1 MSLLSLVGVVH
12 RVLVSTQTI
21 RRSIMAL
28 TVNTN
33 VSAMRAAAA
42 LTRTQGSL
50 SQTLQRVSTGLRV
63 TKAADDAAGSAV
75 AMNLSTQ
82 ARSGRQAIRN
92 ANDGISVIQTAEAA
106 SKEVLNILD
115 RMRELAV
122 QSASETLDD
131 GERDYIDD
139 EFEALSE
146 EVQRIAKATEFNDLA
161 LADGTTASLTVQ
173 VGVTSGTESEVAI
186 TLGDLT
192 SSTLGVATGDIDLTA
207 ATAAQSAIDTIDT
220 AIDSVN
226 SIRADYGSTQNRL
239 DSSIGNM
246 TAYVESLSAAAS
258 QIMDADYAH
267 ETSEMT
273 RLQVMQQAG
282 VAALAQAKGIN
293 QSVVSLLN

>member
-1 MSLLSLVGVVH
+1 
-12 RVLVSTQTI
+12 
-21 RRSIMAL
+21 MAL

-33 VSAMRAAAA
+33 LSALRSANT
-42 LTRTQGSL
+42 LNQTQGAL
-50 SQTLQRVSTGLRV
+50 SHTLARVSSGLRV
-63 TKAADDAAGSAV
+63 TSAADDAAGAAV
-75 AMNLSTQ
+75 ASNLATQ

-122 QSASETLDD
+122 QSSSETLDN
-131 GERDYIDD
+131 GERAYLDSELGD
-139 EFEALSE
+139 LSA
-146 EVQRIAKATEFNDLA
+146 EVERIAQASEFNDIA
-161 LADGTTASLTVQ
+161 LGDGTNASLTVQ

-186 TLGDLT
+186 TLGNLTASNLGVDTSATGLDLT
-192 SSTLGVATGDIDLTA
+192 DATS
-207 ATAAQSAIDTIDT
+207 AQLAIDEIDT

-239 DSSIGNM
+239 GSALNNM
-246 TAYVESLSAAAS
+246 TAYVESLTSAVS

-267 ETSEMT
+267 ETAEMT

-282 VAALAQAKGIN
+282 VAALAQARTVN
-293 QSVVSLLN
+293 QSVISLLG

>member
-1 MSLLSLVGVVH
+1 MS
-12 RVLVSTQTI
+12 
-21 RRSIMAL
+21 L

-33 VSAMRAAAA
+33 LSAMRAANA
-42 LTRTQGSL
+42 LTISQGQL
-50 SQTLQRVSTGLRV
+50 SQTLARVSSGLRV

-82 ARSGRQAIRN
+82 ARSGRQAVRN

-106 SKEVLNILD
+106 SKEVLHILD

-122 QSASETLDD
+122 QSSSETLDD
-131 GERDYIDD
+131 GERSYIDD
-139 EFEALSE
+139 EFEQLSS
-146 EVQRIAKATEFNDLA
+146 EVERIAQATEFNDLA
-161 LADGTTASLTVQ
+161 LADGTTSSLTVQ
-173 VGVTSGTESEVAI
+173 VGVTSGTESEVSI

-192 SSTLGVATGDIDLTA
+192 VSTLGVGTGDVDLTA
-207 ATAAQSAIDTIDT
+207 ATAAQTAIDTIDT

-226 SIRADYGSTQNRL
+226 SIRADYGSVQNRL

-246 TAYVESLSAAAS
+246 TAYVESLTAAAS

-293 QSVVSLLN
+293 QSVVSLLG

>member
-1 MSLLSLVGVVH
+1 
-12 RVLVSTQTI
+12 
-21 RRSIMAL
+21 MAL

-42 LTRTQGSL
+42 LTRTQGGL

-92 ANDGISVIQTAEAA
+92 ANDGISVIQTAESS

-161 LADGTTASLTVQ
+161 LSDGTKTSLTVQ
-173 VGVTSGTESEVAI
+173 VGVTSGTESEVTI

-192 SSTLGVATGDIDLTA
+192 SSTLGVATGDIDLESA
-207 ATAAQSAIDTIDT
+207 SGAQTAIDTIDT

-239 DSSIGNM
+239 DSSIANM
-246 TAYVESLSAAAS
+246 TTYVESLSAASS

-282 VAALAQAKGIN
+282 VAALAQAKGLN

>member
-1 MSLLSLVGVVH
+1 
-12 RVLVSTQTI
+12 
-21 RRSIMAL
+21 MAL

-33 VSAMRAAAA
+33 LASLSAANA
-42 LTRTQGSL
+42 LNSTQGSL
-50 SQTLQRVSTGLRV
+50 SHTLARISSGLRV

-82 ARSGRQAIRN
+82 ARSGKQAVRN
-92 ANDGISVIQTAEAA
+92 SNDGISVIQTAEAA

-122 QSASETLDD
+122 QSASETLED
-131 GERDYIDD
+131 GERTYIDD
-139 EFEALSE
+139 EFEDLSD

-161 LADGTTASLTVQ
+161 LADGTNTSLTVQ
-173 VGVTSGTESEVAI
+173 VGVSSGTESEVSI

-192 SSTLGVATGDIDLTA
+192 VSTLGIGTGSIDLTG

-239 DSSIGNM
+239 DSSIANM
-246 TAYVESLSAAAS
+246 TAYVESLTAAAS

-267 ETSEMT
+267 ETAEMT

-282 VAALAQAKGIN
+282 VAALAQAKGLN
-293 QSVVSLLN
+293 QSVVSLLG

>member
-1 MSLLSLVGVVH
+1 
-12 RVLVSTQTI
+12 
-21 RRSIMAL
+21 MAL

-50 SQTLQRVSTGLRV
+50 SHTLERVSTGLRV

-92 ANDGISVIQTAEAA
+92 ANDGISVIQTAESAT
-106 SKEVLNILD
+106 KEVLNILD

-122 QSASETLDD
+122 QSASETLDN

-139 EFEALSE
+139 EFEALSA
-146 EVQRIAKATEFNDLA
+146 EVQRIAKATEFNDLN
-161 LADGTTASLTVQ
+161 LADGTKSSLTVQ
-173 VGVTSGTESEVAI
+173 VGVSSGTESEVAI

-192 SSTLGVATGDIDLTA
+192 SSSLGVTTTAIDLTL

-226 SIRADYGSTQNRL
+226 SIRADYGSVQNRL

-246 TAYVESLSAAAS
+246 TTYVESLSAASS
-258 QIMDADYAH
+258 QILDADYAH

-282 VAALAQAKGIN
+282 VAALAQAKGLN

>member
-1 MSLLSLVGVVH
+1 MS
-12 RVLVSTQTI
+12 
-21 RRSIMAL
+21 L

-33 VSAMRAAAA
+33 LSAMSAASS
-42 LTRTQGSL
+42 LNVSQGKL
-50 SQTLQRVSTGLRV
+50 SQTLARISSGLRV

-75 AMNLSTQ
+75 AMNLKTT

-92 ANDGISVIQTAEAA
+92 SNDGISVIQTAEAA
-106 SKEVLNILD
+106 TKEVLNILD

-122 QSASETLDD
+122 QSSSETLATD
-131 GERDYIDD
+131 ERGYIDD
-139 EFEALSE
+139 EFDDLASE
-146 EVQRIAKATEFNDLA
+146 VERIAQATEFNDLA
-161 LADGTTASLTVQ
+161 LADGSNTTLTVQ
-173 VGVTSGTESEVAI
+173 VGVTSGTESEVDI

-192 SSTLGVATGDIDLTA
+192 ASNLGVETASIDLST
-207 ATAAQSAIDTIDT
+207 ATAAQSAIDDIDT

-226 SIRADYGSTQNRL
+226 SIRADYGSVQNRL
-239 DSSIGNM
+239 DSAINNM
-246 TAYVESLSAAAS
+246 TTYVESLSAAAS

-293 QSVVSLLN
+293 QSVVSLLQ